1 MDITNLI
8 QEAIAEGD
16 EKWMVRKNLADYRTK
31 GQTVSREL
39 PTEANTETPEETP
52 ELPPAVPETPETTR
66 RPKRQGATGDPTQT
80 VHEPPS
86 SSEETAKVYDN
97 NERVRP
103 EYNHRTGRLLSL
115 SEEQV
120 DWWNRELCTLSA
132 DLLKEKQYSGRLLY
146 KIEELERYK
155 ARSEV
160 LIFGPNNAIVPSEC
174 RHEFIVGEFVSHL
187 HHKGKTFRQFYDSKD
202 WKAIQWVA
210 VFGCQSER
218 LWVRLLCAY
227 VTDRAML
234 EGVYIMAEN
243 VSPDD
248 VLDIA
253 IIE

>member
-1 MDITNLI
+1 MDIPNLI

-16 EKWMVRKNLADYRTK
+16 EKWIIRNKKSN
-31 GQTVSREL
+31 GHWVS
-39 PTEANTETPEETP
+39 A
-52 ELPPAVPETPETTR
+52 
-66 RPKRQGATGDPTQT
+66 
-80 VHEPPS
+80 
-86 SSEETAKVYDN
+86 
-97 NERVRP
+97 
-103 EYNHRTGRLLSL
+103 
-115 SEEQV
+115 EQI
-120 DWWNRELCTLSA
+120 DWWNRALSTQRT
-132 DLLKEKQYSGRLLY
+132 DLIKEKQYSGGLLYKIEELEKYKARLLY
-146 KIEELERYK
+146 KIEELEGYK

-160 LIFGPNNAIVPSEC
+160 LIFGPNKATVPSEC